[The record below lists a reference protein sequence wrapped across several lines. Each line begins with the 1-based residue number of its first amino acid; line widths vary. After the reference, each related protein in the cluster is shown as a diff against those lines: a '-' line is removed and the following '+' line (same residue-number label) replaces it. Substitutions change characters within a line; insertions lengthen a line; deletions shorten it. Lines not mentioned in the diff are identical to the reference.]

1 MRAPLPAL
9 LLAACAGAPD
19 DERPTAAANRD
30 PALAALSP
38 SPLPSPPPDVSNGWA
53 DDPAA
58 AAFGQRLFFDT
69 WMSGELLD
77 GDNDGG
83 VSTLGKRGEVQRV
96 SCAGCHVPGT
106 GYADT
111 RSPGRQL
118 SLAAGWGIRLTPS
131 LLDVGQSKLLMW
143 DGRHDSLYG
152 QVFGPIESA
161 VEMNSS
167 RLFAAQQVFLRYR
180 QEYEAI
186 FGEMP
191 PLDIASRFPPLAAT
205 ETGCRSLD
213 GEHHCTTPMRG
224 APGDGAEYDG
234 LTLADQIAVT
244 RVIVNVGK
252 ALGAY
257 ERLLSCGPSRFD
269 DWVHGDANALSASE
283 QRGAALF
290 VGRADCVRC
299 HSGPFLSDEKF
310 HNVGLAPRVAS
321 AVFLDDGDRGAIVGL
336 ADVAADPLN
345 VTSEFSDGDDGRL
358 PGSPLD
364 ASLEGA
370 FRTPRLRCASKRP
383 AFMHTA
389 HVKTLRAVVQFFSR
403 GGDSFG
409 YSGTSEIAPLDLTV
423 EEQDD
428 LLAFLLALD
437 GPGPD
442 AALLRAPEAP

>member
-1 MRAPLPAL
+1 MRTALPAL
-9 LLAACAGAPD
+9 LLIACAEAPG
-19 DERPTAAANRD
+19 EQLPAKTKEN
-30 PALAALSP
+30 PALIALSP
-38 SPLPSPPPDVSNGWA
+38 SPLPPPPPDVSNAWA

-58 AAFGQRLFFDT
+58 AAFGKRLFFDSS
-69 WMSGELLD
+69 MSGELLD

-83 VSTLGKRGEVQRV
+83 TLALGMRGDVQRV
-96 SCAGCHVPGT
+96 SCAGCHVPST
-106 GYADT
+106 GFADT

-131 LLDVGQSKLLMW
+131 LVDVGHSKLIMW

-152 QVFGPIESA
+152 QVFGPIESP

-167 RLFAAQQVFLRYR
+167 RLFAAQQVFFRHR

-191 PLDIASRFPPLAAT
+191 TLDDASRFPRLAAT
-205 ETGCRSLD
+205 ETGCRTLD
-213 GEHHCTTPMRG
+213 RDNHCTTPMRG

-234 LTLADQIAVT
+234 LALEDQLAVT

-257 ERLLSCGPSRFD
+257 QRLLSCGPSRFD
-269 DWVHGDANALSASE
+269 DWMHGDDGALSPSE

-310 HNVGLAPRVAS
+310 HNVGLAPQVAS
-321 AVFLDDGDRGAIVGL
+321 AVFLDAGDRGAIVGL
-336 ADVAADPLN
+336 TSVEADPVN
-345 VTSEFSDGDDGRL
+345 VKSEFSDGDDGRL
-358 PGSPLD
+358 PESPLD

-370 FRTPRLRCASKRP
+370 FRTPRLRCASMRP

-403 GGDSFG
+403 GGDTYG
-409 YSGTSEIAPLDLTV
+409 YPGTSEIAPLNLTV
-423 EEQDD
+423 EDQND
-428 LLAFLLALD
+428 LLAFLLTLE

-442 AALLRAPEAP
+442 QALLQAPEAAP